1 MKFSLWL
8 ALALAAIPGNLSA
21 VSEAYPRTA
30 PGDIELKTLPA
41 AAAIWSLTSFS
52 GMTHGDEASGYGIT
66 GATMCSK
73 CSSAPNRS
81 ASATAYC

>member
-41 AAAIWSLTSFS
+41 ARWMRTESAKASSFCPPAQACPATPS
-52 GMTHGDEASGYGIT
+52 TKLATTEAV
-66 GATMCSK
+66 SK
-73 CSSAPNRS
+73 PWR
-81 ASATAYC
+81 TA